1 MLDRGE
7 HLREADRLGGCEP
20 KTGRERQVEQQLER
34 GRDAMLLVRI
44 ARTHPARVMWLAHL
58 GAEMRRTAS
67 TRALRCRA
75 NRLEP
80 SGSRE
85 VACNAGAAL
94 SQLSVSL
101 ATIE

>member
-1 MLDRGE
+1 MGE
-7 HLREADRLGGCEP
+7 LR
-20 KTGRERQVEQQLER
+20 GRETEAARKRQVEQQFER
-34 GRDAMLLVRI
+34 RRGAMLLARI
-44 ARTHPARVMWLAHL
+44 APAHRPRVMWLTHL

-67 TRALRCRA
+67 TRALRCWA

-101 ATIE
+101 ATIA